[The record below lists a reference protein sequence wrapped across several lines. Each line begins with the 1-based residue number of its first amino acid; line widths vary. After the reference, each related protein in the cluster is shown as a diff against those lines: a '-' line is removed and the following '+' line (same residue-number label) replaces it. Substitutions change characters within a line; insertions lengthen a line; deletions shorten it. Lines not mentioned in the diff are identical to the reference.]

1 VAEPRRVALIHDF
14 LLDLRGAERVFLALC
29 DIYPD
34 APIYTPVYDEEGTEG
49 RFSDREIRTSFLQK
63 LRPSAKT
70 FRGLLPFY
78 PSAIESFDLSGYDL
92 IVSSSSAWAHAVIYD
107 ESAVHVSY
115 CHNPFRYVWND
126 RDATLAQR
134 DPITRAAL
142 RMLFRRWRQW
152 DWIAAQRVNRYV
164 TNSRTTQARI
174 RAYFGRE
181 STVVH
186 PPVDTSRF
194 APGTSGDHY
203 LVLSELMAHK
213 RIDMAVQAF
222 NHMKRPLVVVGDG
235 PDMRRL
241 RRLAGPT
248 VTFTGR
254 VSDEDAACMLQTSR
268 ALVVTAA
275 EEFGIA
281 AVEAQA
287 AGRPAIAPSRGGA
300 LETVRDGITGRLWDG
315 GVADLVDAV
324 EGLDVD
330 LVDPAACVENAQRFD
345 TKVFASS
352 FPREVERALKEYE
365 HRGGEQRPAP
375 RTRFAW
381 SPSRR

>member
-1 VAEPRRVALIHDF
+1 VALIHDF

-34 APIYTPVYDEEGTEG
+34 APIYTPVYDEAGTEG
-49 RFSDREIRTSFLQK
+49 RFAHRDIRTSFLQN
-63 LRPSAKT
+63 LRPKAKT
-70 FRGLLPFY
+70 FRALLPFY
-78 PSAIESFDLSGYDL
+78 PSAIESFDLSGFDL

-134 DPITRAAL
+134 DPLTRAAL
-142 RMLFRRWRQW
+142 RRLFRRWRQW

-174 RAYFGRE
+174 HAYFGRE

-194 APGTSGDHY
+194 LPGEPGDHY
-203 LVLSELMAHK
+203 LVLSELMPHK
-213 RIDMAVQAF
+213 RIDMAVHAF
-222 NHMKRPLVVVGDG
+222 NQLRRPLLVAGDG

-248 VTFTGR
+248 VKFAGR
-254 VSDEDAACMLQTSR
+254 VPDEEAARLLQTSR

-287 AGRPAIAPSRGGA
+287 AGRPAIAPQRGGA
-300 LETVRDGITGRLWDG
+300 LETVRDGVTGRLWDG
-315 GVADLVDAV
+315 GVSDLVRVIEDFDV
-324 EGLDVD
+324 EG
-330 LVDPAACVENAQRFD
+330 VDPAACVENARRFD
-345 TKVFASS
+345 TDVFRTA
-352 FPREVERALKEYE
+352 FPREVDRAVSDDRHRGAE
-365 HRGGEQRPAP
+365 HRAAP

-381 SPSRR
+381 SPGRR